1 MLRVR
6 TYVPPVLSALA
17 LLAALVSASALA
29 QTTAPPQKAT
39 PAATTTPPSTT
50 APPPATVPAQA
61 KASIVAD
68 SLEQRILACAQCHG
82 KQGEGVRKND
92 YYPRLAGKPV
102 EYLYNQ
108 LIGFRGKTRSASPI
122 MTYMVGGL
130 SDNYLHEIAGHYAAL
145 RPEFPAPAPAPTGQR
160 LALGEKLVMKGDAER
175 EIPACV
181 SCHGE
186 TLTGLLPGIPGLVGL
201 FPDYITAQMGAWKN
215 GKRNSKA
222 PDCMARVASRLSGED
237 ISAVSQYLGSRM
249 VSPTALPAAAQS
261 LKLPL
266 ECGSAR

>member
-1 MLRVR
+1 MQRVR
-6 TYVPPVLSALA
+6 TFVPALA
-17 LLAALVSASALA
+17 LMAFGAFGALSLLGADKAAA
-29 QTTAPPQKAT
+29 QPAQNKATAPVVSTAPT
-39 PAATTTPPSTT
+39 PAPAKPST
-50 APPPATVPAQA
+50 V
-61 KASIVAD
+61 VD

-82 KQGEGVRKND
+82 KQGEGVRKNE

-108 LIGFRGKTRSASPI
+108 LVGFREKSRSASPI

-145 RPEFPAPAPAPTGQR
+145 RPEFPPPAAVPIGPR
-160 LALGEKLVMKGDAER
+160 LALGEKLVMKGDPER

-181 SCHGE
+181 SCHGT

-201 FPDYITAQMGAWKN
+201 FPDYITAQMGAWKS
-215 GKRNSKA
+215 GKRNSRA

-237 ISAVSQYLGSRM
+237 LSAVSQYLASRT
-249 VSPTALPAAAQS
+249 VSPAVSPAAPPAPAQS
-261 LKLPL
+261 VKLPL
-266 ECGSAR
+266 ECGSMR